1 MAIQFHVEPLPLS
14 GHWCSWSMFWHHHC
28 DLSIFLLGS
37 QMICKRCHTNTQKK
51 EHVQVL
57 SWYLV
62 WPWTSIGV
70 DSPVLINL
78 CGYCKESS
86 YIYIYVCIYTS
97 SFRTTF
103 ARVEQLELGSIRTH
117 RIWRSHLHFPWR
129 NDKDVISCSKRNH
142 LRYKK
147 KQRKLISLHYKQ
159 QHWQCDCSS
168 LEGTQSL
175 DTFCMQI
182 LQTQG
187 FLGAFQLGDIGARGI
202 PWKHCLT

>member
-1 MAIQFHVEPLPLS
+1 MVNVLTSSLWPEHIFAWQSDDLQKVSHKYTKKRTCASTFMIS
-14 GHWCSWSMFWHHHC
+14 SMTM
-28 DLSIFLLGS
+28 DID
-37 QMICKRCHTNTQKK
+37 RCGFSRLDQ
-51 EHVQVL
+51 
-57 SWYLV
+57 LV
-62 WPWTSIGV
+62 WLLQRII
-70 DSPVLINL
+70 L
-78 CGYCKESS
+78 
-86 YIYIYVCIYTS
+86 YIYVCIYTS